1 MIDETF
7 KNFLQS
13 GRTILRD
20 TKMPRKIPAN
30 VAKKG
35 KEAHQLKE
43 SPVSDDPHKV
53 FVRKVVTE
61 KPKKKDILEQIKRF
75 IVAAEENL

>member
-20 TKMPRKIPAN
+20 TKQPRKMHPK
-30 VAKKG
+30 VEKG
-35 KEAHQLKE
+35 KEAHRLKQ

-53 FVRKVVTE
+53 FVRKVVAE
-61 KPKKKDILEQIKRF
+61 KPKKKDMLEQIKRF
-75 IVAAEENL
+75 IVSAEEDL

>member
-1 MIDETF
+1 MDETF
-7 KNFLQS
+7 KNFLQT

-20 TKMPRKIPAN
+20 TKMPRKIP
-30 VAKKG
+30 VKVEKKG
-35 KEAHQLKE
+35 KEAHQLKQ

-53 FVRKVVTE
+53 FVRKVVAE

-75 IVAAEENL
+75 IVSAEEDL